1 MADGWEQFIG
11 GPAKPFRER
20 LHATLG
26 PKRRILLNA
35 NLYDLWGRP
44 EAVHL
49 FFDRA
54 TRRIALRPAPPNDAA
69 AFPVKMNRG
78 CFQILAGPFC
88 RHYRINLSTTHRFV
102 SPTIDREG
110 RLILNLT
117 QTVNVSRKV
126 RARS

>member
-1 MADGWEQFIG
+1 MGTIYRRAGE
-11 GPAKPFRER
+11 ALSRT
-20 LHATLG
+20 ATLG

-35 NLYDLWGRP
+35 NLYNLWGRP

-54 TRRIALRPAPPNDAA
+54 TKRIALRPAPANDAA
-69 AFPVKMNRG
+69 AFPIKLNRG
-78 CFQILAGPFC
+78 CFQVLAGPFC

-102 SPTIDREG
+102 APTIDREG

-117 QTVNVSRKV
+117 QTVAVSRNRR
-126 RARS
+126 RADVP